1 MGSTPKLLQVTCA
14 FMGLVGLAIAP
25 YCYGQSPDASPAD
38 SVEAMVLR
46 TYEIGD
52 LVFAVPDY
60 ALEPSRGIRAVES
73 SGAFGGGG
81 GGRGFAGGGMV
92 GGRGEGD
99 VRPASNPA
107 PVTVDSIRDVIV
119 TTVAPNSWS
128 VNGGGDAHV
137 APLGTT
143 LVVLQTAEAQ
153 EAIGQLL
160 GSLRDGSASRR
171 SMTIDA
177 RWLLLDSDGLE
188 RLKVTGDD
196 GESTIDRQVL
206 AEFTREPT
214 SLRGFISCFSG
225 QSVFLTSGTVRSN
238 VTSYIPVVGSIE
250 PPKPEVMFASQ
261 RGDGSLSLV
270 SDEQRSG
277 FSNRSVGYQ
286 PVTTTNNFGVQIE
299 LRPTRLHPEKAA
311 AVDLRST
318 ITFPVNSSNAGEL
331 AAATSDLVPQ
341 VDRLAILTQE
351 LATTLRV
358 PLGEPVLVGGMTVV
372 APRQGTAGDATGD
385 PAGMAGGGAAEKPQL
400 YLILEVR

>member
-1 MGSTPKLLQVTCA
+1 MGSTPKLIQVTCA

-60 ALEPSRGIRAVES
+60 ALEPSRGMRAVES
-73 SGAFGGGG
+73 SRAFGGGG
-81 GGRGFAGGGMV
+81 GGRGFAGGGVV

-196 GESTIDRQVL
+196 GESTINRQVL
-206 AEFTREPT
+206 AEFTRQPT

-250 PPKPEVMFASQ
+250 PPKPEVMFASHA
-261 RGDGSLSLV
+261 GDGILSLV
-270 SDEQRSG
+270 SDEQRSI
-277 FSNRSVGYQ
+277 FSSRSVGYQ
-286 PVTTTNNFGVQIE
+286 PVTSTTNFGVQVE

-311 AVDLRST
+311 AVDLCST
-318 ITFPVNSSNAGEL
+318 ITFPASSSNAGEL
-331 AAATSDLVPQ
+331 AAPTSDLAPQ
-341 VDRLAILTQE
+341 VDRLAIQTQE

-358 PLGEPVLVGGMTVV
+358 PLGEPVLVGGMTDM
-372 APRQGTAGDATGD
+372 APRQGAAGDAVGD
-385 PAGMAGGGAAEKPQL
+385 PAGMAGGEGAEKPQL